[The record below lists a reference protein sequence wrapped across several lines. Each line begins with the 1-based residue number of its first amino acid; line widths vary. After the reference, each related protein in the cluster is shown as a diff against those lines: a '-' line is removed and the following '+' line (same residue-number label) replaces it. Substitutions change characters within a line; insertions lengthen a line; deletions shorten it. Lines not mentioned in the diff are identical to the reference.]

1 MNTHASET
9 KRRLVHAAGFAGV
22 IGGAA
27 VALAY
32 GLHPPES
39 TPEIVASTMWAWIH
53 GLFLVSLVCGVFLLQ
68 GLLARYLDAGG
79 RPVGA
84 LWYALA
90 VISLLLIL
98 GLDYA
103 EIFIFPVLA
112 VEFPEV
118 VARYGDGVAMPSLAF
133 VFPASGALFLVGW
146 SLFALQLKRVRAVD
160 PRAAVALL
168 VSVVAFSAGLSGF
181 LPFAAVKIGAALFG
195 AGLAW
200 AGWSLMGQARSMS

>member
-1 MNTHASET
+1 MEGSATET
-9 KRRLVHAAGFAGV
+9 KRRLLYLAGV
-22 IGGAA
+22 AGLIGGAA
-27 VALAY
+27 VATAY

-39 TPEIVASTMWAWIH
+39 SPETVASLMWAWIH
-53 GLFLVSLVCGVFLLQ
+53 VLFLVSLICGVFLLQ
-68 GLLARYLDAGG
+68 GLLARYLDTGG
-79 RPVGA
+79 SPIGV
-84 LWYALA
+84 LWYVLA

-146 SLFALQLKRVRAVD
+146 SLFAFQLKRVRAVD
-160 PRAAVALL
+160 PRAALGLL
-168 VSVVAFSAGLSGF
+168 VSVVAFAAGLSGF

-200 AGWSLMGQARSMS
+200 TGWSLMGQARSMS